1 MKTISKVLAVSTVL
15 LGAYAVQAHMTNN
28 NHQHGDLYNKVQAMS
43 AADRAGFEKMM
54 HSNMGKMSP
63 QEKQVFMEKM
73 RTTQGVG
80 EDHQETIHRKQEVR
94 NDVNAMSTVERAEF
108 VNMMR
113 NKMSSASDAEK
124 HEFFDYM
131 GMNSQDRHSFFERLG
146 IKHQGVHQNTSPSY
160 NEKHDYGHGFG
171 NR

>member
-54 HSNMGKMSP
+54 HSNMGKMSS

-73 RTTQGVG
+73 RTTQGVD

-113 NKMSSASDAEK
+113 NKMSNASDAEK

-146 IKHQGVHQNTSPSY
+146 VKHQKQEHKSHKDYDPSHNH
-160 NEKHDYGHGFG
+160 NETEDK
-171 NR
+171 